1 MKKVF
6 ALLFILTLPT
16 TLLAAGINTALNKSD
31 INKQLEENLSRIEN
45 GPGGGGEK
53 SKSNQTDN
61 PKEKKR
67 FIKGIFKGKGTEE
80 KETKK
85 QQADEK
91 EQEPTVKVE
100 QIESEIKKLTKET
113 IDKINEYCKEEE
125 NKDVCD
131 KQDETISAINEA
143 QDKALKKLKDIK

>member
-16 TLLAAGINTALNKSD
+16 TLLAAGINTALNRSD

-45 GPGGGGEK
+45 GPGGGGK

-67 FIKGIFKGKGTEE
+67 FIKGIFKRKGTEE

-91 EQEPTVKVE
+91 EQEPTVEVE
-100 QIESEIKKLTKET
+100 QIESEIKKLTQET
-113 IDKINEYCKEEE
+113 IDKIKEYCKEEE

-131 KQDETISAINEA
+131 KQDETIKAINEA
-143 QDKALKKLKDIK
+143 QDKALEKLKDIK